1 MLTVT
6 SALASAA
13 PLLNQVQS
21 ANSKDILILI
31 RYAKF
36 KVGLKQALG
45 MAFVPIHNHVA
56 FFLECKARTSNTITF
71 FASCCMPFLKTIP
84 IVMSHLIA
92 LN

>member
-56 FFLECKARTSNTITF
+56 FFLDAKPELPTPS
-71 FASCCMPFLKTIP
+71 PFLLL
-84 IVMSHLIA
+84 VACRS
-92 LN
+92 